1 MLIFKGLS
9 FAPNFQSNSGEKFQ
23 RMQKFVDSET
33 LRYSDP
39 YVPFKTGVMKKS
51 GTSSTVIGSGVVE
64 YARSQYYTNA
74 GHGIEGM
81 NAENGTKGLRGSF
94 FLERMKADH
103 LSDIEQGLK
112 GKFE

>member
-1 MLIFKGLS
+1 M
-9 FAPNFQSNSGEKFQ
+9 EKFLL
-23 RMQKFVDSET
+23 RAE
-33 LRYSDP
+33 LINAIRYSDP

-51 GTSSTVIGSGVVE
+51 GTSGTVIGSGVVE
-64 YARSQYYTNA
+64 YTAPYARNQYYTNA

>member
-1 MLIFKGLS
+1 
-9 FAPNFQSNSGEKFQ
+9 
-23 RMQKFVDSET
+23 
-33 LRYSDP
+33 
-39 YVPFKTGVMKKS
+39 
-51 GTSSTVIGSGVVE
+51 
-64 YARSQYYTNA
+64 
-74 GHGIEGM
+74 M